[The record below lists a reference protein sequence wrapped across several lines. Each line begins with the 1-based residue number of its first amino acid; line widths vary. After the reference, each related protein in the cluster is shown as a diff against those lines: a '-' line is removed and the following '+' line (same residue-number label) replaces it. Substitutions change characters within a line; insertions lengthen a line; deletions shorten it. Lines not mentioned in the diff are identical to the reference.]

1 MPQPPDRIASELRS
15 AVLAGDHGQAD
26 RLVQA
31 YTEALRELW
40 LALPESERAASAV
53 PGQARELLEWAR
65 EMTLVQRALAAQ
77 HLAIVET
84 ASRYESAPGARD
96 QSSSTIQVHA

>member
-1 MPQPPDRIASELRS
+1 M
-15 AVLAGDHGQAD
+15 LAGDHSQAE
-26 RLVQA
+26 RLVQD

-53 PGQARELLEWAR
+53 PEQARELLEWAR

-84 ASRYESAPGARD
+84 ASRYESAPRD